1 MVAILRNE
9 ELSSIVTWPSRN
21 GNLNRIRLESHNN
34 GVTIT
39 RNGDS
44 RNRNKRIFIRIIHEQ
59 ALRQQRIPNHGFR
72 DGYSVDYINGQ
83 DTVGMSFREV
93 SLLLTAA
100 MLQSLGAR
108 PYLTPSVGIVQNW
121 DFDR

>member
-1 MVAILRNE
+1 
-9 ELSSIVTWPSRN
+9 
-21 GNLNRIRLESHNN
+21 
-34 GVTIT
+34 
-39 RNGDS
+39 
-44 RNRNKRIFIRIIHEQ
+44 
-59 ALRQQRIPNHGFR
+59 
-72 DGYSVDYINGQ
+72 
-83 DTVGMSFREV
+83 MSFREV